1 MADAATMFTPVKLF
15 LALVL
20 DGEPP
25 ALSALYRALDE
36 LAMAYH
42 HAPDVDS
49 DTNHVEAPR
58 RDQFELRR
66 ELAPRFP
73 KLGYYNQFVAIVPL
87 VGSAHI
93 GDALDDV
100 VDIVQELRDVVW
112 LFEHGHVNDALW
124 HFRFG
129 YEHHWGE
136 HLRGLSFYLHEL
148 IFVQHAEYETTDP
161 SS

>member
-1 MADAATMFTPVKLF
+1 MTDATTVFTPVKQF

-25 ALSALYRALDE
+25 TLPALYRALDE

-42 HAPDVDS
+42 SVPDVHPDDS
-49 DTNHVEAPR
+49 DVSAPSS
-58 RDQFELRR
+58 DQFEMRR
-66 ELAPRFP
+66 TLGSRFP
-73 KLGYYNQFVAIVPL
+73 MLGYYNQFVAIVPL

-93 GDALDDV
+93 GDALDDL

-112 LFEHGHVNDALW
+112 LLEHGHINDALW

-136 HLRGLSFYLHEL
+136 HLRGLSYYLHEL
-148 IFVQHAEYETTDP
+148 IFVQHLE
-161 SS
+161 